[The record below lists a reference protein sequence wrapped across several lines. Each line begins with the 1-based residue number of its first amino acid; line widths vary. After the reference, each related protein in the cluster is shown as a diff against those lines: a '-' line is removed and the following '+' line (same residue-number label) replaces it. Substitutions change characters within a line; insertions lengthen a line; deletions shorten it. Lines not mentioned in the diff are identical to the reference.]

1 MLTTLEATLEKDGT
15 IRWIEPLPGSRYRI
29 LVTLLEKLPDED
41 RESSLLAEAALPKTG
56 CSLKKRKHG
65 PICSRL
71 SCVDSLSFL

>member
-41 RESSLLAEAALPKTG
+41 RESSLLAEAALAKDWLRPEEEEAWAH
-56 CSLKKRKHG
+56 LKYVQ
-65 PICSRL
+65 S
-71 SCVDSLSFL
+71 